1 MNCYHCQ
8 LPVPSSAAIILEID
22 RKSYTFCCRGCSLV
36 FQMIKNSNLD
46 SYYQKRELT
55 GLEIPVELLPGK
67 DFSHF
72 DRQSITDRFVST
84 QANGHS
90 ESRLLLEGV
99 TCAACT
105 WLIETYLSKQKGI
118 QLAEVNYSNHRA
130 TISWDPE
137 EIKFSALF
145 TFLSEIG
152 YRALPYDP
160 AVQERQQKQLKKSM
174 LIRLAVA
181 GFCAGN
187 IMMLSISLYSGYFSG
202 MQTEFKHFF
211 QWLSALLSLPAVLYS
226 AGPFWS
232 GAITSIKSKYPNMD
246 LLISLGIVTTFSYSV
261 MALLA
266 DGGETYFDS
275 CTMLIFILLIGRTL
289 ESMTRSGVMNI
300 KEQLLRLTPQFVV
313 RLNEDGSEATVS
325 ADELK
330 ITDRIRIK
338 PGDSIPVDGRV
349 CYGSGEIDESALTG
363 ENQWRFAGTNDTVL
377 SGTINRMGSFVM
389 KADKVGQDSA
399 LQQIISLVDQVN
411 DRKTNLQ
418 RMADKIAA
426 RFVWVVLF
434 LSLATFVYWNWIA
447 AKPLDLSPW
456 LIAVSVIIIA
466 CPCALGLA
474 TPMTIMA
481 ATALAFKRRILIK
494 SGEFFE
500 QADKITDIAFD
511 KTGTL
516 TNGEMQVVCLNS
528 VGNLPE
534 KEWFSLAVQLE
545 KASNHPI
552 ARAIRAAAKTK
563 QIPESE
569 TRIKDFVQLP
579 GQGVKGTLKKQKIRV
594 GNARFVK
601 QRYSS
606 KPILNDDVHKNSI
619 LAVQIFVSI
628 DNILQE
634 TIDLQDSLKSE
645 AKWLIDQMKEKKL
658 VTHLLSGDLEER
670 VSSLSTTLGIDQ
682 AHGEM
687 FPEEKL
693 EYIQALQAKGR
704 NVIMVGD
711 GLNDAP
717 ALSSADIGIAVHNST
732 ELSMDAADVVFLNSN
747 LKDLVA
753 FLSLSLNSKKM
764 IQQNLMLALL
774 YNACTLPLAML
785 GLVTPLLSAIF
796 MASSSL
802 VVTLNLLRLR
812 ID

>member
-1 MNCYHCQ
+1 
-8 LPVPSSAAIILEID
+8 
-22 RKSYTFCCRGCSLV
+22 
-36 FQMIKNSNLD
+36 
-46 SYYQKRELT
+46 
-55 GLEIPVELLPGK
+55 
-67 DFSHF
+67 
-72 DRQSITDRFVST
+72 
-84 QANGHS
+84 
-90 ESRLLLEGV
+90 
-99 TCAACT
+99 
-105 WLIETYLSKQKGI
+105 
-118 QLAEVNYSNHRA
+118 
-130 TISWDPE
+130 
-137 EIKFSALF
+137 
-145 TFLSEIG
+145 
-152 YRALPYDP
+152 
-160 AVQERQQKQLKKSM
+160 
-174 LIRLAVA
+174 
-181 GFCAGN
+181 
-187 IMMLSISLYSGYFSG
+187 
-202 MQTEFKHFF
+202 
-211 QWLSALLSLPAVLYS
+211 
-226 AGPFWS
+226 
-232 GAITSIKSKYPNMD
+232 
-246 LLISLGIVTTFSYSV
+246 
-261 MALLA
+261 
-266 DGGETYFDS
+266 
-275 CTMLIFILLIGRTL
+275 MLIFILLIGRTL

-628 DNILQE
+628 DNILQG